1 MHNAA
6 ASRAAACADKKPGT
20 RRPLPGSL
28 SLLQKAVHLVNF
40 TRTVQPLCV
49 NPVGRLWRYI
59 RPLPFR
65 VFAHRQTIF
74 QE

>member
-1 MHNAA
+1 MP
-6 ASRAAACADKKPGT
+6 RQRVYKLKGDV
-20 RRPLPGSL
+20 SL
-28 SLLQKAVHLVNF
+28 QAVHLVNF